1 MENKENNFVKSFTK
15 AFCEEVKGEK
25 LFVISNDVED
35 RQGEVLALD
44 GWDLENYKKNPVIL
58 WAHNDKE
65 PAIGKGT
72 DIKFRTI
79 NGKKQLTFK
88 PFFHKKSDLSRLIS
102 DLVEDGIINAT
113 SVGFLPKEMDG
124 NTYTKQEL
132 LEVSM
137 VNVPANAGALGL
149 AMSKGY
155 TKDLVSKVLDVEE
168 EKEEKKESSVIEYK
182 EYKKMPDD
190 AEWNGKQ
197 VVADASIEDMKS
209 ISAWYDTE
217 DKENKE
223 AYKLPHH
230 NIDGYKTNFNGV
242 VKAMADLMGAKVEVP
257 AEDVKNIYDHLAKH
271 FEEFGKE
278 APAYKTA
285 DELINKHLQGIDVQK
300 EVKTIQTSVNTLIDE
315 CKAFNGEMKAQYEK
329 MNTELAEKVN
339 ILSDNLNAAAKGLNP
354 KDEGIEARF
363 EALENNIVK
372 IANILQDKSSDGDEG
387 REPVSTKE
395 NRDIA
400 MKALNKSIEALNRAF
415 KK

>member
-1 MENKENNFVKSFTK
+1 METKLFTK
-15 AFCEEVKGEK
+15 AYSEEVKGEK

-35 RQGEVLALD
+35 RQGEVLSLE

-88 PFFHKKSDLSRLIS
+88 PFFHKKSDLSRLIA

-124 NTYTKQEL
+124 NVYTKKEL

-168 EKEEKKESSVIEYK
+168 IKEEKESSVIEYK
-182 EYKKMPDD
+182 EYKKMPED
-190 AEWNGKQ
+190 AEWKDNTKE
-197 VVADASIEDMKS
+197 ASIDDLKA
-209 ISAWYDTE
+209 ICAWHDAE
-217 DKENKE
+217 DKENRE
-223 AYKLPHH
+223 SYKLSHH
-230 NIDGYKTNFNGV
+230 DIDGYKTNLNGV
-242 VKAMADLMGAKVEVP
+242 VKAMADLIGNKVEIP
-257 AEDVKNIYDHLAKH
+257 EEDIKGIYDHLAKH
-271 FEEFGKE
+271 FEEFGKD
-278 APAYKTA
+278 APAYKTV
-285 DELINKHLQGIDVQK
+285 DELIDKHLREIDVQK

-315 CKAFNGEMKAQYEK
+315 CRAFNGEMKAQYEK